1 MHYSGPRRKRER
13 DRGVKNVFDEI
24 IAENLPNLRKETDNQ
39 VQEAQSSPHQM
50 NPKRP
55 TLGVVKMTKT
65 EEPAV
70 TGADGGQEPQHKQS
84 DVGAEREPALCS
96 GKSGNSSKMGHVS

>member
-13 DRGVKNVFDEI
+13 ERGVKNVFDEI

-55 TLGVVKMTKT
+55 TLGVVKMTKV
-65 EEPAV
+65 EDKENSK
-70 TGADGGQEPQHKQS
+70 GNKRGRKKSYIQENPHKAIS
-84 DVGAEREPALCS
+84 
-96 GKSGNSSKMGHVS
+96 